1 MMSFSLILE
10 YREIVTQKDIYG
22 GNLGSVGRWI
32 GAVPG
37 AVIGYGIGHEFD
49 HGTYG
54 SILGTGIGAA
64 LGGQVGKQIGRY
76 IAPNPDSAADFNNPL
91 HRTGYLAMPTTSGY
105 GIVSDIVMPNPLIT
119 SVGSHIYNSVSDNGI
134 KKLGYKDPVSKVAEI
149 GAGPFIGL
157 VPPNQIKKIVKK
169 ISK

>member
-1 MMSFSLILE
+1 MMSFCLILE
-10 YREIVTQKDIYG
+10 HREVVTQKDIYG

-37 AVIGYGIGHEFD
+37 AVIGYNIGHEFD
-49 HGTYG
+49 RGTYG

-76 IAPNPDSAADFNNPL
+76 ISPNPNSPADFKNPL
-91 HRTGYLAMPTTSGY
+91 HRTGYLAMPITSSY
-105 GIVSDIVMPNPLIT
+105 GFISDVVMPNPLIT

-134 KKLGYKDPVSKVAEI
+134 KKLGYKDSFSKVAEI
-149 GAGPFIGL
+149 GVGPFLGL
-157 VPPNQIKKIVKK
+157 VSPKTVKK
-169 ISK
+169 IINKLV